1 MGLLNPAVTST
12 ATDGAAGALAGS
24 LNNGRIDR
32 SYVSGGR
39 VAGANIRVGG
49 LVGTNSLG
57 EIRAS
62 YANTTVDH
70 FGTSTA
76 HVGGLVGVLNNST
89 ITAGYAYGPVAAT
102 GSNVTVGGLIGSAVG
117 FSAEINSSYCD
128 LAAGGQTACVGDR
141 SSIPDD
147 APGLTAAELQA
158 PTGYTGIYLEWNL
171 DLDGDKL
178 PDYPWNFGGSG
189 DYPTFNTAAQSAAAV
204 PAPADYDAN
213 DNNLIDI
220 SSIAQLYALRWD
232 PDGDGDPTAADAGA
246 YGTAFPGRTA
256 TTTGRMGCPDACRGY
271 ELTGPLTFPAETSSD
286 YNPWRP
292 IEEWSGLLE
301 GQGHTLTDLRIF
313 TTRGDEGTF
322 TGDTGLFATI
332 TRSGVVRDL
341 GLINPAV
348 TSTAD
353 NVDTGA
359 LVGYLNQGRV
369 DRSYVSG
376 GTVNAV
382 GNRVG
387 GLAGFIFGG
396 QLRASYS
403 TAAVNRTGTS
413 TIDVGGLVSVIS
425 NGAEIIASYA
435 AGPVAASGTGLNAV
449 GGLVGNAAG
458 LGTAITNSYCDSGF
472 TGQPNCV
479 GTTTANAAPTAVA
492 QALTASDLQTPTGYT
507 GIYLLWNLDLDG
519 DYNPDY
525 PWNFGGSSD
534 YPVLNTPA
542 QSAQSAPPP
551 MDYDAD
557 NNNLIEIRNI
567 DQLNALRW
575 DPDGDG
581 NPTSNT
587 STYNN
592 VFPGRTTTTTGRMGC
607 PDTCRGYELAAPIT
621 FPASTSSPY
630 HPWTPL
636 PEYNAEFNGRGRA
649 LTGMNV
655 NVTTNINGGLFG
667 ALGASSTVHD
677 LGLINFS
684 VTSTSANAQNN
695 GLLAGL
701 VRLGAVITGVYADGG
716 AVTVSSAGSSGG
728 GLVGELQGDLRAAW
742 STAAVTAAG
751 SQTNLDVGG
760 LVGLRNGGGIT
771 ASYAAGPVTSTA
783 AVTGIGGLVGQSDGS
798 AGHLTNSYCDTE
810 AAGQANCIGD
820 VVSGSASVAAA
831 GYDTETLQT
840 PTAYTFPY
848 HNWNLDLDDDGVLDY
863 PWNFGS
869 VTQYPKLNTPAQRAG
884 LTPTPTDYDQNNNNL
899 IDISSVAQLDA
910 MRYDPDGDGD
920 PDAENANAYGTIF
933 AGRTATATGR
943 MGCPDTCRGYELT
956 ASLTFP
962 TATTSAYN
970 PWTPIPEFN
979 AEFDGRGHTLTGI
992 NVAAD
997 NDVGL
1002 FGRLTASSTVR
1013 DLGLINV
1020 HVTSTIAGA
1029 VGAGT
1034 LAGFVRGAAITGVY
1048 ADGGSVTA
1056 SGHLA
1061 KAGGLVGEL
1070 IGGTIRAAWSTAA
1083 VTATG
1088 ARTNL
1093 VVGGL
1098 VGKRNGGTITAAYAA
1113 GPVTSTATLT
1123 GIGGLVGESAS
1134 STGAITDSYCDTEAT
1149 TQPDCIGEN
1158 TSDSVTTAAGHP
1170 TADLQ
1175 RPTGYTGIYVQWNLD
1190 LDDNTVP
1197 DYPWNFGSSSQ
1208 YPKLNT
1214 PMQREA
1220 AAPPPMDYDANNNN
1234 LIDIR
1239 TRAQLNAMRWDL
1251 DGDGDPETSPLAY
1264 STAFPGRTATTTGR
1278 MGCLTACAGYEL
1290 AASLTFPSGAD
1301 LWDPIAGF
1309 NTEFNG
1315 QGRTITGA
1323 NINITGSSDAGLFG
1337 ILNGSSTIRD
1347 LGLINVN
1354 VTSTGAANGILAGFV
1369 RAGAVITGVYADGGS
1384 VTVSSSQAKA
1394 GGLVGQLG
1402 GTLRAGYATAAVTA
1416 TGSQTNLDVGGLV
1429 GIRNGGTITA
1439 SYAAG
1444 PVTSAATLTSIGG
1457 LVGESASSTGAIN
1470 HSYCDLAAT
1479 TQPACIGDNTDSSA
1493 TTAAG
1498 YQTAVLQTP
1507 TTYTGIYIQWNLD
1520 LDANAAP
1527 DYPWN
1532 FGSASQYPKLNTP
1545 EQRTAAAP
1553 PPMDYDVNNNNLI
1566 DISNLD
1572 QLNAMR
1578 WDTDGDGDPETSPL
1592 AYSTAFPGRITASP
1606 GRMGCQT
1613 ACAGYEL
1620 TASLTFPTSTG
1631 AYNPWSPI
1639 GSLNTI
1645 LDGQAH
1651 TLTGANVSVAGS
1663 VYGGFIG
1670 ILAGSGAIRDLGLLN
1685 FNVTSTADQ
1694 GAGTLAGFV
1703 VTGANVTNVYAAEGS
1718 VTVSAA
1724 NAIGGGL
1731 VGQLDGTIRA
1741 SYATA
1746 AVTASGSQTSL
1757 DVGGLVGQ
1765 RNGGSII
1772 ASYAAG
1778 PVTSTA
1784 AITGIGG
1791 LVGDSRGGGAIT
1803 NSYCDTIATTQSDC
1817 IGDEAGANAAPG
1829 YITDDLKAPTGYTG
1843 IYRNWNLNQDA
1854 DPALDY
1860 PWNFGATNTYPI
1872 LNTPAQRAALTPT
1885 TTNYDANGNNLIDIT
1900 TIAQLNAIRWD
1911 PDGNGVPDPANANA
1925 YGTAFAGR
1933 TTGMGCDPACAGYEL
1948 RANLTFAFD
1957 SPYRLWTPIP
1967 IFNTEF
1973 NGNGHTITLLVVSPA
1988 STPGADAGL
1997 FGRLSGANAVI
2008 KNVGLISPTVTAT
2021 GAMLHLGTLAAR
2033 VDSGASVETSFAT
2046 GGSVAANSAGA
2057 RIGGLVGTLDQS
2069 SIRASYAHIGV
2080 GHVFNEANL
2089 RLGGLVAHSENS
2101 EIIASYAAGALEPG
2115 TGGGNDAAAGGLVGA
2130 SSGNNDQ
2137 ITDSYCDTE
2146 AAMLMYCIGTTING
2160 STATSTGYLTAEL
2173 QRPTRYRGSIYET
2186 WNLDLDNNPETDD
2199 DPWDFGSGE
2208 EYPALSHQRRTIPD
2222 SPPPGGPRFALPPQ
2236 ETPYNPAAD
2245 HPEIYENDRHEITAT
2260 CAVQYNADGAPESS
2274 LITIDLGNYQGQVI
2288 LHLAQW
2294 NGEYF
2299 TSYESLGITMPT
2311 FQRNG
2316 QTATVRVTTDPTQT
2330 RFLLDSIS
2338 PTTNLV
2344 LGYADC
2350 HTDDHTGVLVTP
2362 GATAAPET
2370 PAETATTSTPE
2381 MPTETSETSTPP
2393 TPPTPKIYVNDRY
2406 EMTASCE
2413 VRNDAEGQPE
2423 SSRITFDL
2431 GNYQGTVILSISL
2444 WNDEYY
2450 ASLESHGQT
2459 APTLDRDGQ
2468 AATVQVTTNPA
2479 ETRFLLDGTPN
2490 GLRTNLLLGYADC
2503 HTAGE

>member
-1 MGLLNPAVTST
+1 
-12 ATDGAAGALAGS
+12 
-24 LNNGRIDR
+24 
-32 SYVSGGR
+32 
-39 VAGANIRVGG
+39 
-49 LVGTNSLG
+49 
-57 EIRAS
+57 
-62 YANTTVDH
+62 
-70 FGTSTA
+70 
-76 HVGGLVGVLNNST
+76 
-89 ITAGYAYGPVAAT
+89 
-102 GSNVTVGGLIGSAVG
+102 
-117 FSAEINSSYCD
+117 
-128 LAAGGQTACVGDR
+128 
-141 SSIPDD
+141 
-147 APGLTAAELQA
+147 
-158 PTGYTGIYLEWNL
+158 
-171 DLDGDKL
+171 
-178 PDYPWNFGGSG
+178 
-189 DYPTFNTAAQSAAAV
+189 
-204 PAPADYDAN
+204 
-213 DNNLIDI
+213 
-220 SSIAQLYALRWD
+220 
-232 PDGDGDPTAADAGA
+232 
-246 YGTAFPGRTA
+246 
-256 TTTGRMGCPDACRGY
+256 
-271 ELTGPLTFPAETSSD
+271 
-286 YNPWRP
+286 
-292 IEEWSGLLE
+292 
-301 GQGHTLTDLRIF
+301 
-313 TTRGDEGTF
+313 
-322 TGDTGLFATI
+322 
-332 TRSGVVRDL
+332 
-341 GLINPAV
+341 
-348 TSTAD
+348 
-353 NVDTGA
+353 
-359 LVGYLNQGRV
+359 
-369 DRSYVSG
+369 
-376 GTVNAV
+376 
-382 GNRVG
+382 
-387 GLAGFIFGG
+387 
-396 QLRASYS
+396 
-403 TAAVNRTGTS
+403 
-413 TIDVGGLVSVIS
+413 
-425 NGAEIIASYA
+425 
-435 AGPVAASGTGLNAV
+435 
-449 GGLVGNAAG
+449 
-458 LGTAITNSYCDSGF
+458 
-472 TGQPNCV
+472 
-479 GTTTANAAPTAVA
+479 
-492 QALTASDLQTPTGYT
+492 
-507 GIYLLWNLDLDG
+507 
-519 DYNPDY
+519 
-525 PWNFGGSSD
+525 
-534 YPVLNTPA
+534 
-542 QSAQSAPPP
+542 
-551 MDYDAD
+551 
-557 NNNLIEIRNI
+557 
-567 DQLNALRW
+567 
-575 DPDGDG
+575 
-581 NPTSNT
+581 
-587 STYNN
+587 
-592 VFPGRTTTTTGRMGC
+592 
-607 PDTCRGYELAAPIT
+607 
-621 FPASTSSPY
+621 
-630 HPWTPL
+630 
-636 PEYNAEFNGRGRA
+636 
-649 LTGMNV
+649 
-655 NVTTNINGGLFG
+655 
-667 ALGASSTVHD
+667 
-677 LGLINFS
+677 
-684 VTSTSANAQNN
+684 
-695 GLLAGL
+695 
-701 VRLGAVITGVYADGG
+701 
-716 AVTVSSAGSSGG
+716 
-728 GLVGELQGDLRAAW
+728 
-742 STAAVTAAG
+742 
-751 SQTNLDVGG
+751 
-760 LVGLRNGGGIT
+760 
-771 ASYAAGPVTSTA
+771 
-783 AVTGIGGLVGQSDGS
+783 
-798 AGHLTNSYCDTE
+798 
-810 AAGQANCIGD
+810 
-820 VVSGSASVAAA
+820 
-831 GYDTETLQT
+831 
-840 PTAYTFPY
+840 
-848 HNWNLDLDDDGVLDY
+848 
-863 PWNFGS
+863 
-869 VTQYPKLNTPAQRAG
+869 
-884 LTPTPTDYDQNNNNL
+884 
-899 IDISSVAQLDA
+899 
-910 MRYDPDGDGD
+910 
-920 PDAENANAYGTIF
+920 
-933 AGRTATATGR
+933 
-943 MGCPDTCRGYELT
+943 
-956 ASLTFP
+956 
-962 TATTSAYN
+962 
-970 PWTPIPEFN
+970 
-979 AEFDGRGHTLTGI
+979 
-992 NVAAD
+992 
-997 NDVGL
+997 
-1002 FGRLTASSTVR
+1002 
-1013 DLGLINV
+1013 
-1020 HVTSTIAGA
+1020 
-1029 VGAGT
+1029 
-1034 LAGFVRGAAITGVY
+1034 
-1048 ADGGSVTA
+1048 
-1056 SGHLA
+1056 
-1061 KAGGLVGEL
+1061 
-1070 IGGTIRAAWSTAA
+1070 
-1083 VTATG
+1083 
-1088 ARTNL
+1088 
-1093 VVGGL
+1093 
-1098 VGKRNGGTITAAYAA
+1098 
-1113 GPVTSTATLT
+1113 
-1123 GIGGLVGESAS
+1123 
-1134 STGAITDSYCDTEAT
+1134 
-1149 TQPDCIGEN
+1149 
-1158 TSDSVTTAAGHP
+1158 
-1170 TADLQ
+1170 
-1175 RPTGYTGIYVQWNLD
+1175 
-1190 LDDNTVP
+1190 
-1197 DYPWNFGSSSQ
+1197 
-1208 YPKLNT
+1208 
-1214 PMQREA
+1214 
-1220 AAPPPMDYDANNNN
+1220 MDYDANNNN

-1429 GIRNGGTITA
+1429 GLRHGGTITA

-1479 TQPACIGDNTDSSA
+1479 TQSACIGDNTDSSA

-1532 FGSASQYPKLNTP
+1532 FGSASQYPRLNTP
-1545 EQRTAAAP
+1545 AQRTAAAP

-1613 ACAGYEL
+1613 ACEGYEL

-1639 GSLNTI
+1639 GSLNTT

-1670 ILAGSGAIRDLGLLN
+1670 ILAGSGAVRDLGLIN

-1694 GAGTLAGFV
+1694 GAGILAGFV

-1724 NAIGGGL
+1724 NATGGGL
-1731 VGQLDGTIRA
+1731 VGQLDGAIRA

-1746 AVTASGSQTSL
+1746 AVTAAGSQTSL

-1803 NSYCDTIATTQSDC
+1803 NSYCDTTATTQSDC

-1872 LNTPAQRAALTPT
+1872 LNTPAQRQALTPT

-1933 TTGMGCDPACAGYEL
+1933 TAGMGCDPACNGYEL

-1967 IFNTEF
+1967 VFNTEF

-2033 VDSGASVETSFAT
+2033 VDGGASVETSFAT

-2069 SIRASYAHIGV
+2069 SIRASYAHV
-2080 GHVFNEANL
+2080 QLGHVFNEANL

-2101 EIIASYAAGALEPG
+2101 EIIASYAAGALDPG
-2115 TGGGNDAAAGGLVGA
+2115 AGGGSDAAAGGLVGA
-2130 SSGNNDQ
+2130 SSGNNDR

-2160 STATSTGYLTAEL
+2160 SSATSTGYLTAEL
-2173 QRPTRYRGSIYET
+2173 QQPTRYRGSIYET
-2186 WNLDLDNNPETDD
+2186 WNLDLDNNPDTDD

-2245 HPEIYENDRHEITAT
+2245 HPEIYENDRHQITAA
-2260 CAVQYNADGAPESS
+2260 CNVQYNADGAPESS
-2274 LITIDLGNYQGQVI
+2274 LITFDLGNYQGQVI

-2311 FQRNG
+2311 FDRNG

-2350 HTDDHTGVLVTP
+2350 HTDDATGVLVTP
-2362 GATAAPET
+2362 GSAAATET

-2381 MPTETSETSTPP
+2381 MPTETSETSTPT
-2393 TPPTPKIYVNDRY
+2393 TPPAPKIYTNDRY
-2406 EMTASCE
+2406 EMTASCD

-2423 SSRITFDL
+2423 SALITFDL
-2431 GNYQGTVILSISL
+2431 GNYQGTVILSVSL
-2444 WNDEYY
+2444 WNGEYY
-2450 ASLESHGQT
+2450 ASLESHGLTPPTLNRNGQT
-2459 APTLDRDGQ
+2459 A
-2468 AATVQVTTNPA
+2468 TVLVTTNPA

-2503 HTAGE
+2503 HTAGD